1 MFTFRDLSVNLSFGY
16 RLGGSQYNSTLVNRV
31 ENADTRYNVDRRVY
45 KDRWVNPGDH
55 AFFKDIKNTQETQMS
70 SRFVQKENTLEC
82 QSIQIKYD
90 FLQPW
95 VKNTWEPNICLSLL
109 IRIIYSA
116 YRASSRKEVSPILFP
131 GDLLL
136 SFSNL
141 LKFQQHEKDDLLY
154 NDRLPPVRDRM

>member
-1 MFTFRDLSVNLSFGY
+1 
-16 RLGGSQYNSTLVNRV
+16 
-31 ENADTRYNVDRRVY
+31 
-45 KDRWVNPGDH
+45 
-55 AFFKDIKNTQETQMS
+55 MS

-82 QSIQIKYD
+82 QSIQVKYD

-95 VKNTWEPNICLSLL
+95 VKKHLGTQYLSLSFNTDNL
-109 IRIIYSA
+109 FRVSSIKQERGIAYPFSREIY
-116 YRASSRKEVSPILFP
+116 F
-131 GDLLL
+131 L